1 MTQKFGVGIY
11 HKGKVS
17 GTLKAQWFLSTADK
31 NVICTGHAVCI
42 DDGVEDEYH
51 GDYVVTYHDA
61 DGEDEATFDLEIRKQ
76 EMIYKLKWLLDDKI
90 VSRGVGFETKEGLI
104 LSYINEEE

>member
-1 MTQKFGVGIY
+1 M
-11 HKGKVS
+11 
-17 GTLKAQWFLSTADK
+17 
-31 NVICTGHAVCI
+31 
-42 DDGVEDEYH
+42 
-51 GDYVVTYHDA
+51 TYHDA
-61 DGEDEATFDLEIRKQ
+61 DCEDEATFYLEIRKQ